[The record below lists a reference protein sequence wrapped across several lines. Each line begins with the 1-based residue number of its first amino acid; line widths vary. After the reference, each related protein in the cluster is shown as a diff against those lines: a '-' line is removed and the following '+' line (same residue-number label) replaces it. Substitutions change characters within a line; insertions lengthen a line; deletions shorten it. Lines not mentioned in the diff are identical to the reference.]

1 MTCFLTVVFCFIRGL
16 NTARAVDSRLKGRL
30 YIAALLPYFANR
42 KRKYRMVLYQQVS
55 ASVTSERAEF
65 PESMNTLL

>member
-1 MTCFLTVVFCFIRGL
+1 MLSDGCFPLHKGGL
-16 NTARAVDSRLKGRL
+16 NTAGAVNSRLKGRL
-30 YIAALLPYFANR
+30 YIAALLPCFANR